1 MKLPEGFPFG
11 VSLFHFRAG
20 AITQRLTW
28 HQRLELLVPLDGPM
42 SERMG
47 ETVVDLQPG
56 DVLVVDHLKPHQVV
70 DVPGLDTRALVISFL
85 PECVFTAGGPPTDY
99 AFLIPF
105 HRKVEGRPHVL
116 RAGSER
122 SEDAHEAIAR
132 LLSVHFEKSNPH
144 REAGCK
150 AWLLVLLNVLIHE
163 FRDSALER
171 VELLQRQKQSDQ
183 LKPLF
188 DHVREHYANRV
199 SVQTAARICGL
210 SQAQFGRTFK
220 QASGMTLGNYLN
232 QVRMTHA
239 VELLEGTRESI
250 AGIAFRLG
258 FSDQSHF
265 DRRFRRTFGRTPSQ
279 HRAGH

>member
-1 MKLPEGFPFG
+1 M

-28 HQRLELLVPLDGPM
+28 HQRLELLVPLDGPL

-47 ETVVDLQPG
+47 DHVVELQPG

-70 DVPGLDTRALVISFL
+70 DAPGLDTRAIVISFL
-85 PECVFTAGGPPTDY
+85 PECVLTAGGPPTDY

-116 RAGSER
+116 RDGSGLAG
-122 SEDAHEAIAR
+122 DAHEAMAR
-132 LLSVHFEKSNPH
+132 LLSCYFDKGKTH

-150 AWLLVLLNVLIHE
+150 AWLLVLLNTLIQE
-163 FRDSALER
+163 FRDSALQR

-183 LKPLF
+183 LKPVF
-188 DHVREHYANRV
+188 DHVREHYATRV
-199 SVQTAARICGL
+199 SLEAAARMCGL

-220 QASGMTLGNYLN
+220 QVSGMTLGNYLN

-239 VELLEGTRESI
+239 VELLEGTRDSI
-250 AGIAFRLG
+250 SEIAFRLG

-279 HRAGH
+279 HRAGLTARS